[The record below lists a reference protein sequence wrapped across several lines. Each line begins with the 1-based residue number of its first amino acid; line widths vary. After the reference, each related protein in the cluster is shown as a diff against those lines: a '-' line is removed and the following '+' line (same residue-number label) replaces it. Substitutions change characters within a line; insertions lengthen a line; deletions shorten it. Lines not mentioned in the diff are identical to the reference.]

1 MMPGIDV
8 DEAEPSEAQSV
19 NGSPGDPPA
28 PPAKASATQA
38 FAKKRKR
45 VRREGDPTVA
55 EVSAKFNACGRCC
68 YFLAGYRVV
77 CGVEDLEAAVEN
89 SKSGW
94 LELTWN
100 HAMRELVQKSF
111 GSRADV
117 DFIHYEGSC
126 PECHR
131 HFICDSGEG
140 EQPATFRIIITPRP
154 PR

>member
-1 MMPGIDV
+1 MMPGIDLN
-8 DEAEPSEAQSV
+8 EAEHAEAQTA
-19 NGSPGDPPA
+19 NGSPSDPPT
-28 PPAKASATQA
+28 PPAQASATAA
-38 FAKKRKR
+38 FAKKQKR

-55 EVSAKFNACGRCC
+55 EVVAKFSACARCC

-111 GSRADV
+111 GSRVDV
-117 DFIHYEGSC
+117 DFFHYEGSC
-126 PECHR
+126 PECRR

-140 EQPATFRIIITPRP
+140 QQPGTFRVVIVPRP
-154 PR
+154 RR